1 LEVYMRIGIDLGGT
15 KIEGVVMDTEGSIV
29 HRLRRPTPA
38 EQGYDA
44 VVQAIAGIVGELETE
59 SGSACSV
66 GMGTPGAI
74 SQVTGMMKNSNT
86 LCLNGQNLK
95 ADIEA
100 LLKREVRMANDANC
114 FALSEAIDGAGAGHD
129 VVFGVILGT
138 GVGGGLV
145 INGKAREGLHG
156 IAGEWGHN
164 ALDESGPKWFDGQ
177 HGPVE
182 AFLCGGGL
190 ARLYEEAGGDAGVDG
205 HRVVEGLRSNEPAA
219 LAGFERYMDYFGR
232 ALAVVLNIVDPDCV
246 VLGGGVSNVDEI
258 YERAPEVLAHYIFND
273 EVRTPILKNQHGDSG
288 GVRGAAFLWP
298 LEDLA
303 S

>member
-1 LEVYMRIGIDLGGT
+1 MRIGIDLGGT
-15 KIEGVVMDTEGSIV
+15 KIEGIVMDSGGEI
-29 HRLRRPTPA
+29 RQRMRRPTPA
-38 EQGYDA
+38 SDGYQA
-44 VVQAIAGIVGELETE
+44 VIEAVAGLVRDLEN
-59 SGSACSV
+59 ACDEACTV

-86 LCLNGQNLK
+86 LCLNGQNFK
-95 ADIEA
+95 GDVEGA
-100 LLKREVRMANDANC
+100 LEREVRMANDANC
-114 FALSEAIDGAGAGHD
+114 FALSEAIDGAGKGYD

-164 ALDESGPKWFDGQ
+164 PLDESGPLWFDGQ

-190 ARLYEEAGGDAGVDG
+190 ARLYVEAGGVEGANGQ
-205 HRVVEGLRSNEPAA
+205 RVVEGLRRGEEAA
-219 LAGFERYMDYFGR
+219 VTGFERYMDYFGR
-232 ALAVVLNIVDPDCV
+232 ALSVVINIVDPDCI

-258 YERAPEVLAHYIFND
+258 YERASEALSPYVFND
-273 EVRTPILKNQHGDSG
+273 EVKTPVLKNIHGDSS
-288 GVRGAAFLWP
+288 GVRGAALLW
-298 LEDLA
+298 EHDA
-303 S
+303 Q

>member
-1 LEVYMRIGIDLGGT
+1 MRIGIDLGGT
-15 KIEGVVMDTEGSIV
+15 KIEGVVMGDEGAIA
-29 HRLRRPTPA
+29 HRIRRPTPA
-38 EQGYDA
+38 QNGYDA
-44 VVQAIAGIVGELETE
+44 VVNEIASIVRDLEAE
-59 SGSACSV
+59 SGTSCCV

-100 LLKREVRMANDANC
+100 ALEREVRMANDANC
-114 FALSEAIDGAGAGHD
+114 FALSEAVDGAAAGYE

-177 HGPVE
+177 NGPVE

-190 ARLYEEAGGDAGVDG
+190 ARLYEEAGGDAGADG
-205 HRVVEGLRSNEPAA
+205 HRVVEGLRAKEPAA
-219 LAGFERYMDYFGR
+219 VDGFERYMDYFGR

-246 VLGGGVSNVDEI
+246 VLGGGVSNISEI
-258 YERAPEVLAHYIFND
+258 YEKAPEVLARYIFND

-288 GVRGAAFLWP
+288 GVRGAAFLWQVD
-298 LEDLA
+298 EV
-303 S
+303 SK